1 MKNKIFSV
9 LFLLLCGVFFSCNN
23 EVDGG
28 GGNGTPSGPDMPVND
43 FSGNVFEGKME
54 DGTVFGKLTF
64 STDYSATLSVFGES
78 HIEEVAEQHGLKV
91 LAQMPIRPQMAG
103 HVDEGTVEYIEAD
116 FLKHAADMVEKL

>member
-1 MKNKIFSV
+1 M
-9 LFLLLCGVFFSCNN
+9 FFSCNN

-78 HIEEVAEQHGLKV
+78 HNVGYECKEDNVATIIYWYQAAYDGKGEEI
-91 LAQMPIRPQMAG
+91 MI
-103 HVDEGTVEYIEAD
+103 
-116 FLKHAADMVEKL
+116 